1 MYRVKELFG
10 LREQGDVKAG
20 ISRFRRVSSWRQVL
34 PMLMLVAFALQ
45 SYVTQT
51 HIHFAGHV
59 VTGGFTFSGE
69 EGSKGA
75 SGQALG
81 AARDQD
87 DHDKYPPGD
96 DPANCPICQE
106 IMYAGHYVAPAAVHV
121 VLISLPAATIA
132 VVATV
137 PYYFFALSHNWQGRA
152 PPRA

>member
-1 MYRVKELFG
+1 
-10 LREQGDVKAG
+10 VKAG
-20 ISRFRRVSSWRQVL
+20 IGRLRRVSSWRQVL

-59 VTGGFTFSGE
+59 VTGGFMFPR
-69 EGSKGA
+69 EGTRAPSD
-75 SGQALG
+75 SALG
-81 AARDQD
+81 AAQDQG

-106 IMYAGHYVAPAAVHV
+106 ILYAGHYVAPAAVA
-121 VLISLPAATIA
+121 SLLPSVAVSTIEI
-132 VVATV
+132 VET
-137 PYYFFALSHNWQGRA
+137 ALPRALAPSHNWQGRG